1 MFDYVCDLIARH
13 PMIHNHFT
21 LSQVTQSIKKY
32 VDERFGKVIWVKAEI
47 NKLNVNR
54 SSGNAYAELV
64 EKQNGKII
72 AEMRGNIF
80 RNAYERINQRFLSVL
95 SHPLRDG
102 ITALLQV
109 QVSFHAVY
117 GLSLEILDIDPVFTL
132 GEIEREKQ
140 ESINRLKLLGLFDKN
155 KQHELGIP
163 ANRIAVISQENSAG
177 YSDFMSVLRNPEH
190 GFAFFTFLFPATL
203 NGDQAI
209 ESIMDQLS
217 KIEKVRTHFDAVA
230 IVRGGGGDTGMTCY
244 NNFELS
250 KKIAEFSLPVF
261 TGIGHS
267 TNLTVVEQIAYRN
280 AITPTELAMFF
291 VSKLQQLEQP
301 LNQITENLPSLVDS
315 FLSYLGDE
323 MSGLMKTIQQNV
335 RMNLVKNQ
343 SRLDQ
348 TSQNLKN
355 QLNFLFKR
363 QLQNIELQENN
374 IRLMDPVNLYK
385 RGYSLTLWEGKS
397 MNPDRIPKSGDALIT
412 HFYGGKVI
420 SEVKDVIVNDSM
432 K

>member
-1 MFDYVCDLIARH
+1 
-13 PMIHNHFT
+13 MIQNHFT

-32 VDERFGKVIWVKAEI
+32 VDERFGKIIWVKAEI
-47 NKLNVNR
+47 NKINVNR

-64 EKQNGKII
+64 EKQNGKIV

-80 RNAYERINQRFLSVL
+80 RNAYERINQRFLTVL
-95 SHPLRDG
+95 SHPLKDG

-117 GLSLEILDIDPVFTL
+117 GLSLEIMDIDPVFTL

-155 KQHELGIP
+155 KQHELGVP

-177 YSDFMSVLRNPEH
+177 YSDFISVLRNPEH
-190 GFAFFTFLFPATL
+190 GFGFFTFLFPATL

-209 ESIMDQLS
+209 KSIIDQLT
-217 KIEKVRTHFDAVA
+217 KIEKVQSHFDAVA

-291 VSKLQQLEQP
+291 VSRLQQLELP
-301 LNQITENLPSLVDS
+301 LNQISENLPSTVDG

-323 MSGLMKTIQQNV
+323 MSGLIKTIQQNV
-335 RMNLVKNQ
+335 GMNLVKNQ
-343 SRLDQ
+343 SKLDQ
-348 TSQNLKN
+348 TAHNLKN

-363 QLQNIELQENN
+363 QLQQIELQENN

-397 MNPDRIPKSGDALIT
+397 MNPDRIPKSGDSLIT

-420 SEVKDVIVNDSM
+420 SEVQDVIINDSID
-432 K
+432 

>member
-1 MFDYVCDLIARH
+1 
-13 PMIHNHFT
+13 MIQNHFT

-64 EKQNGKII
+64 EKQNGKIV

-80 RNAYERINQRFLSVL
+80 RNAYERINQRFLKVL
-95 SHPLRDG
+95 SHPLKDG

-109 QVSFHAVY
+109 QVSFHPVY
-117 GLSLEILDIDPVFTL
+117 GLSLEIMDIDPVFTL

-155 KQHELGIP
+155 KQHELSIP
-163 ANRIAVISQENSAG
+163 TNRIAIISQENSAG

-190 GFAFFTFLFPATL
+190 GFGFFTFLFPATL

-209 ESIMDQLS
+209 ASIGEQLTR
-217 KIEKVRTHFDAVA
+217 IEKVRHHFDAVA

-250 KKIAEFSLPVF
+250 RKIAEFSLPVF

-291 VSKLQQLEQP
+291 VSRLQQLELP
-301 LNQITENLPSLVDS
+301 LNQITDNLPAIVDS

-323 MSGLMKTIQQNV
+323 MSVLMKSIQQNV
-335 RMNLVKNQ
+335 RLNLMKNQ
-343 SRLDQ
+343 NRLEQ
-348 TSQNLKN
+348 TSSNLKN
-355 QLNFLFKR
+355 QLIFFFNKQF
-363 QLQNIELQENN
+363 QVIELQENN
-374 IRLMDPVNLYK
+374 IRLMDPINLYK
-385 RGYSLTLWEGKS
+385 RGYSLTLLNGKS
-397 MNPDRIPKSGDALIT
+397 INPQRIPKTGDHLIS

-420 SEVKDVIVNDSM
+420 SEVNEVIVDESIISHFSIDNE
-432 K
+432 